1 MNSAHDAVRRS
12 NCLTS
17 MAKLDDSKEGGPAQG
32 KNAPESAVGDHTRPL
47 TWSEAETMDIL
58 NDDETMRDIEASRED
73 MKAGRVVVWK
83 PRDAENTR
91 ST

>member
-1 MNSAHDAVRRS
+1 M
-12 NCLTS
+12 TS
-17 MAKLDDSKEGGPAQG
+17 LVKLDASKEGGPAQG
-32 KNAPESAVGDHTRPL
+32 KNASESAVGPRARLL

-58 NDDETMRDIEASRED
+58 NDDETMGDIEASRED

-83 PRDAENTR
+83 PSNAKNIR

>member
-1 MNSAHDAVRRS
+1 MLAVGRS

-17 MAKLDDSKEGGPAQG
+17 SVGLDGSKEGGPAQG
-32 KNAPESAVGDHTRPL
+32 KNAPESAAWARARPL

-58 NDDETMRDIEASRED
+58 NDDETMGDIEASRED

-83 PRDAENTR
+83 PRNAENIR
-91 ST
+91 SA